1 MNNVMVNGKKFEIV
15 EPANDEIETTM
26 VDGNTIKFVSGIAKD
41 EKGSRYEIDWYLDVD
56 ADDLPEDAE
65 NWVSD
70 WDTANEAHK
79 LEEL

>member
-26 VDGNTIKFVSGIAKD
+26 VDGNIIKFVSGIAKD
-41 EKGSRYEIDWYLDVD
+41 KKGNRYEIDWYLDVD
-56 ADDLPEDAE
+56 VDDLPEDAE

-70 WDTANEAHK
+70 WDTANEAHE
-79 LEEL
+79 LEEF